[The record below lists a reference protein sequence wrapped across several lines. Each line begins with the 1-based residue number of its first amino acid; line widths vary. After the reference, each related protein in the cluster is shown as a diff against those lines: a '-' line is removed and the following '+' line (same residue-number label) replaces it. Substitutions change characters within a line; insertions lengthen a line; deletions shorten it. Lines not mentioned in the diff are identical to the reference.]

1 MSERGTSRT
10 GAAGRAPVVDGPEQ
24 LRNVVLVGA
33 SGSGKTTLTES
44 LALAAGSLTRAGR
57 VADGSTVS
65 DHEEIEHQQ
74 QRSVRLSLVPVEW
87 QGVKINLLDPPG
99 HADFAGELAAALLV
113 ADAAVFVVS
122 ATEPV
127 AGPALD
133 LWAQCAAEGLPRA
146 IAVTHMD
153 AARAD
158 FDEVLA
164 ACRAAFGDEHPDSVQ
179 PLDLPVRSEGH
190 VRGTVELLSGETHG
204 EPGTAPQTESARER
218 LVEAIAGEDDELLE
232 RYLGGEALDPG
243 TLGRGLRGAV
253 LHDAIHPVLPVTED
267 GTGVVD
273 LLDLI
278 VSAFPAP
285 TDRPGPV
292 PLPVDDS
299 RDQRRG
305 PATGEPGPLLCD
317 PDAPLVAQVVQNTGD
332 PYVGRLSLVRVYA
345 GTLRPDL
352 LLHVEAGQATSGQP
366 TPGQGAPGAA
376 DERVGGLTSPFG
388 KVQRP
393 VPHAPAGDLVCVG
406 KLTSARVGDTICE
419 PSSPVLLEPWSLP
432 EPLLP
437 IAVEARSRS
446 DEDKLSQGLSRL
458 AVHDPAVRVEQNA
471 DTRQLVLWCT
481 GEAHAAVV
489 LHQLEHLYGV
499 QVDPVEY
506 RVALRETFGGPAIGH
521 GRLVK
526 QSGGHGQY
534 AICELRV
541 EPLPGG
547 TGFEFVDQVVGG
559 SVPRHFIP
567 SVEKGVRA
575 QLEHGVGDGY
585 PLVDV
590 RVTLVDGKAHS
601 VDSSDTAF
609 QSAAALALRDAATRT
624 TVRLLEPVAE
634 VGVLVPDEYLGGVF
648 SDLSVRRAR
657 VLGTEPAGPGRS
669 LLHAEVPELE
679 LTRYAVDLRSL
690 SHGTGSFTR
699 APLRYEPLPTALAGR
714 VARPEP

>member
-1 MSERGTSRT
+1 MSERAASRA
-10 GAAGRAPVVDGPEQ
+10 GAAGRAPVADHPEH
-24 LRNVVLVGA
+24 LRNVVLVGV

-44 LALAAGSLTRAGR
+44 LALAAGALTRAGR
-57 VADGSTVS
+57 VDEGSTVS

-99 HADFAGELAAALLV
+99 HADFAGELRAALRA

-122 ATEPV
+122 ATDPV
-127 AGPALD
+127 TGPVRAL
-133 LWAQCAAEGLPRA
+133 WQECALLGLPRA

-158 FDEVLA
+158 FDAVLA
-164 ACRAAFGDEHPDSVQ
+164 ACREALGDGRPDSVQ
-179 PLDLPVRSEGH
+179 PVDLPVRSEGRL
-190 VRGTVELLSGETHG
+190 RGTVELLSGETHG
-204 EPGTAPQTESARER
+204 QSEPAPPTGPAREQ

-232 RYLGGEALDPG
+232 RYVGGEPLAAGALA
-243 TLGRGLRGAV
+243 RGLRGAV
-253 LHDAIHPVLPVTED
+253 LHDAIHPLLPLGED
-267 GTGVVD
+267 GTGAVD

-285 TDRPGPV
+285 TDRPLPE
-292 PLPVDDS
+292 PLDAGAAKAD
-299 RDQRRG
+299 
-305 PATGEPGPLLCD
+305 PAG
-317 PDAPLVAQVVQNTGD
+317 PLVAQVIQNTGD
-332 PYVGRLSLVRVYA
+332 PYVGRLSLVRVFS
-345 GTLRPDL
+345 GTVHPDL
-352 LLHVEAGQATSGQP
+352 LVHLAGRSAGPAATEEVAGDG
-366 TPGQGAPGAA
+366 TAE
-376 DERVGGLTSPFG
+376 ERIAGLTSPFG
-388 KVQRP
+388 KQQRP
-393 VPHAPAGDLVCVG
+393 VPHAVAGDLVCVS
-406 KLTSARVGDTICE
+406 KLTAARVGDTLSD
-419 PSSPVLLEPWSLP
+419 PAAPVVLTPWELP

-437 IAVEARSRS
+437 IAVKAHSRS
-446 DEDKLSQGLSRL
+446 DEDKLSQGLARL
-458 AVHDPAVRVEQNA
+458 AAQDPTVRVEQNPA
-471 DTRQLVLWCT
+471 TGQLVLWCT
-481 GEAHAAVV
+481 GEAHIGVL
-489 LHQLEHLYGV
+489 LHQLGEQFGV
-499 QVDPVEY
+499 QVEQVPY
-506 RVALRETFGGPAIGH
+506 QVALRETFGAAATGH

-534 AICELRV
+534 AICELLV

-559 SVPRHFIP
+559 AVPRHFIP

-575 QLEHGVGDGY
+575 QLAHGVGDGY

-601 VDSSDTAF
+601 VDSSDSAF
-609 QSAAALALRDAATRT
+609 QSAAALALRDAAAQT

-657 VLGTEPAGPGRS
+657 VLGTEAAGAGRS
-669 LLHAEVPELE
+669 LLRAEVPELE

-690 SHGTGSFTR
+690 THGTGSFTR
-699 APLRYEPLPTALAGR
+699 TPLRYEPMPGALAEK
-714 VARPEP
+714 VAKPTD